1 MNKQTQEYLKQHF
14 GISDEVLAIAVTA
27 EEELSPQF
35 RAAEEVAEFNQLK
48 ILKAFQDNRVSYA
61 HFAETSGYGYDD
73 LGRDTLDK
81 IYAQVFG
88 TEDAYVRVNIISGTQ
103 AISTCLFGV
112 LRPGDTLLSVCGKPY
127 DTLHEVIDCGN
138 NNFGSLADWGVKY
151 KQVDLRPNG
160 HPGNLPVAGSA
171 NPNDGLHTERS
182 ETFKKVDHNNITS
195 TILRDSSIKAVLIQR
210 SKGYELRKS
219 LDIDEIENI
228 INTVKSA
235 NPNIICIIDN
245 CYGEFTETREPT
257 EVGADLVVGSLIKNP
272 GGSLAPT
279 GGYIVG
285 KTEFVELAANRHTA
299 PGLGKHVGASLGFNK
314 QLYQGLFIAS
324 HIVLQSLKTAMLCAK
339 IFEKLGYDVC
349 PTAIEK
355 RTDIIQA
362 IKFGDKEKL
371 INFCRAI
378 QANAPIDS
386 FVTPEPWAMPGYD
399 SEVIMAAGAF
409 VQGASIELSADA
421 PIREPFVA
429 FLQGGIT
436 YESAKVAIIKAAS
449 DAL

>member
-1 MNKQTQEYLKQHF
+1 MNKLTQQYLQQHF
-14 GISDEVLAIAVTA
+14 GITDEILALAAAA
-27 EEELSPQF
+27 EEELQPQF
-35 RAAEEVAEFNQLK
+35 HATEEVAEFNQLK
-48 ILKAFQDNRVSYA
+48 ILKAFRDNRVSYS

-73 LGRDTLDK
+73 LGRDTLDN

-88 TEDAYVRVNIISGTQ
+88 AEDAYVRVNIISGTQ

-127 DTLHEVIDCGN
+127 DTLSDVIDCGA

-151 KQVDLRPNG
+151 KQVDLCPNG
-160 HPGNLPVAGSA
+160 HPGNLPAAGSA
-171 NPNDGLHTERS
+171 NPLDGLQKS
-182 ETFKKVDHNNITS
+182 YMVDHNNITS
-195 TILRDSSIKAVLIQR
+195 TILADKSIKAVLIQR
-210 SKGYELRKS
+210 SKGYEWRKS
-219 LDIDEIENI
+219 LDIDEIESV

-235 NPNIICIIDN
+235 NPNIICIVDN

-285 KTEFVELAANRHTA
+285 KAEFVEMAANRHTA
-299 PGLGKHVGASLGFNK
+299 PGLGKHVGASLGLNK
-314 QLYQGLFIAS
+314 QLYQGLFMAP
-324 HIVLQSLKTAMLCAK
+324 HIVLQSLKTAMLAAK
-339 IFEKLGYDVC
+339 LFEKLGYEVC
-349 PTAIEK
+349 PTADEK

-362 IKFGDKEKL
+362 IKLSDKDKL

-378 QANAPIDS
+378 QANAPVDS

-399 SEVIMAAGAF
+399 SKVIMAAGAF

-436 YESAKVAIIKAAS
+436 YESAKVAIMKAANF
-449 DAL
+449 